1 MRGNMYVYG
10 LGGAGINVVNDIKDV
25 LPNLG
30 DKFAHVEL
38 NLLDTTNKTIDNYP
52 DLKDRFYKIESSKL
66 GNVSI
71 DGMAGERK
79 NVEVVNEIKKSVINY
94 INQHEDR
101 HGINNYHIL
110 IFSGSGGSGNLIGT
124 LMLKSMLEKD
134 FNVIPVVIGDSSTL
148 LNVTN
153 TINTIAGLNNVAK
166 QLNIALPIVYFDNS
180 TDGICT
186 PETEKLVNKNIL
198 KLLTIMSIYL
208 SGHVHDIDHQDM
220 NNFLLPS
227 RYKTFTVQ
235 PGLYNLTVKTKSLV
249 EPNVIIARTLRKES
263 DMSLNIQVPLLHNK
277 IGIPL
282 AEHTKGIEDL
292 LPMFLVIEK
301 NTVNQ
306 YANRLKQRLR
316 ELESVKVVE
325 TEDID
330 SLEDVLGTDDG
341 LVL

>member
-10 LGGAGINVVNDIKDV
+10 LGGAGINVVNDLRDT

-30 DKFAHVEL
+30 GKFANVNF

-52 DLKDRFYKIESSKL
+52 DLKDKFYRIESSKL
-66 GNVSI
+66 GDTSI

-101 HGINNYHIL
+101 HGINNYHVL

-124 LMLKSMLEKD
+124 LLIKAMLEKD
-134 FNVIPVVIGDSSTL
+134 YNVIPVVIGDSSTL

-153 TINTIAGLNNVAK
+153 TINTIAGLNNISK
-166 QLNIALPIVYFDNS
+166 QLKAALPIVYFDNS
-180 TDGICT
+180 ADGISS
-186 PETEKLVNKNIL
+186 PESEKMVNKNIL
-198 KLLTIMSIYL
+198 KLLTILSIYT
-208 SGHVHDIDHQDM
+208 SGYVHDIDHQDM

-235 PGLYNLTVKTKSLV
+235 PGLYNLTVKTKSLT
-249 EPNVIIARTLRKES
+249 EPNAIIARTLRGES
-263 DMSLNIQVPLLHNK
+263 DTNIDIRIPLLHNK

-282 AEHTKGIEDL
+282 KEHVTGIEDL
-292 LPMFLVIEK
+292 LPMFLVVEK
-301 NTVNQ
+301 NTINQ
-306 YANRLKQRLR
+306 YASSLKARLK
-316 ELESVKVVE
+316 ELEKVKVIE

-330 SLEDVLGTDDG
+330 SLDDVLDTDDG